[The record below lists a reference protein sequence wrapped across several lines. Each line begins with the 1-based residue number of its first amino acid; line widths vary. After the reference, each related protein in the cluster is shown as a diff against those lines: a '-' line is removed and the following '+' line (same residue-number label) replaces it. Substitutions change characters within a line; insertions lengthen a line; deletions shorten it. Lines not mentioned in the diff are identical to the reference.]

1 MDGIGGIEAM
11 ELGISTGH
19 QAAGTVRAFERLSQA
34 EKVKRLKASGLW
46 KLLKK
51 KPTKKSV
58 ARKRKPSH

>member
-1 MDGIGGIEAM
+1 M